1 MILSLGAHRLRCL
14 FHLSLGPQILQ
25 IDTLG
30 ILNIVDDLTLATC
43 LATEV
48 LYVQLPFAEASY
60 VITTIQFLLFM
71 GFQTNSHLENEERK
85 DSSQIQTDI
94 RTILHTV
101 YILDCLQSQPLTA
114 VYTPSH
120 QEASLF
126 SFPLESGLL
135 CFQGLGSCHFCFL
148 GALGRRVR
156 TFVQTFLTE
165 TEHRKRPTEEDM

>member
-114 VYTPSH
+114 VYTPPH
-120 QEASLF
+120 QEACSIFLPLGIWASLLSGPGQLPF
-126 SFPLESGLL
+126 LFPWSPGQKGKDIRSDFPER
-135 CFQGLGSCHFCFL
+135 Q
-148 GALGRRVR
+148 
-156 TFVQTFLTE
+156 
-165 TEHRKRPTEEDM
+165 HRKRPTEEDM